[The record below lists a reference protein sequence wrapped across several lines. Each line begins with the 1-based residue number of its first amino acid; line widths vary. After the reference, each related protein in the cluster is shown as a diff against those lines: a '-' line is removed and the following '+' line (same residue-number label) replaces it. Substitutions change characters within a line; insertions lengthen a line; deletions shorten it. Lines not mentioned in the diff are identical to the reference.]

1 MMSKNI
7 IVWDDNT
14 DNDSITTIIN
24 DPLVVVYF
32 DRKDINKLNDI
43 DEAQKPGIYIL
54 FGDHNNRYVGQAS
67 SSVLS
72 RLKSHDVKKEFWNSA
87 LILCRE
93 DGRLDKSQLDWI
105 EKRLISKFNDNG
117 FILEN
122 ISNGNHSHI
131 ESYQKGKARQLLNIS
146 TDLIKEFLGFDLY
159 ALEKIKKNRSTL
171 ITNDINQSF
180 LITNDINQSLTIDQY
195 KVEYDDKIIVGST
208 PRELYSNLINT
219 LAQDDNY
226 FMLLENYAD
235 SNNTQLLFRAIGEK
249 EKMVK
254 SRPTHYYRNV
264 RNDIYTKFN
273 CNNNEF
279 IKNIDK
285 LLKICKGNDYKTF
298 LSNNTQEDNTVNNVQ
313 PVDNNNQQDNNKKK
327 KKYTLKYDDI
337 LVSDKF
343 LRPLYVKL
351 LEYLYNN
358 YYDKVIEL
366 ALNNKIFFIENEDY
380 LDTKSNPESYKYFGD
395 NIYSLIGL
403 PKRDILKRIEI
414 FNDKG
419 LNITLTEQ

>member
-1 MMSKNI
+1 MSKNI
-7 IVWDDNT
+7 IVWDDNS

-43 DEAQKPGIYIL
+43 DESQKPGIYIL

-72 RLKSHDVKKEFWNSA
+72 RLKSHDIKKEFWNSA

-146 TDLIKEFLGFDLY
+146 ADLIKEFLGFDLY

-171 ITNDINQSF
+171 ITNDINQS
-180 LITNDINQSLTIDQY
+180 LTVEQY
-195 KVEYDDKIIVGST
+195 KVEYDDKIIVGNT
-208 PRELYSNLINT
+208 LRELYANLINT
-219 LAQDDNY
+219 LSQDDNY

-235 SNNTQLLFRAIGEK
+235 SHNSQFLFRLTDEN
-249 EKMVK
+249 VLK
-254 SRPTHYYRNV
+254 SRPASYYRNI
-264 RNDIYTKFN
+264 RDDIYAKFN

-279 IKNIDK
+279 IRNIDRI
-285 LLKICKGNDYKTF
+285 LKICKGNDYKTF
-298 LSNNTQEDNTVNNVQ
+298 LSNKIQEDNTVNNVQ
-313 PVDNNNQQDNNKKK
+313 PFDNNNQQDKNIK
-327 KKYTLKYDDI
+327 KKYTLKYDNI
-337 LVSDKF
+337 LVTDKF

-351 LEYLYNN
+351 LEYLYDN
-358 YYDKVIEL
+358 YYDKVIEM
-366 ALNNKIFFIENEDY
+366 AINNQIFFIENEDY

-419 LNITLTEQ
+419 LNIILTEQ

>member
-1 MMSKNI
+1 M
-7 IVWDDNT
+7 
-14 DNDSITTIIN
+14 
-24 DPLVVVYF
+24 
-32 DRKDINKLNDI
+32 
-43 DEAQKPGIYIL
+43 

-72 RLKSHDVKKEFWNSA
+72 RLKSHDVKKDFWNSA

-117 FILEN
+117 FTLEN
-122 ISNGNHSHI
+122 VSNGNHSHI

-146 TDLIKEFLGFDLY
+146 ADLIKEFLGFDLY

-171 ITNDINQSF
+171 ITNDINQS
-180 LITNDINQSLTIDQY
+180 LTTDQY

-219 LAQDDNY
+219 LSQDDNY

-235 SNNTQLLFRAIGEK
+235 NHNTQFFFRLTDENLIK
-249 EKMVK
+249 N
-254 SRPTHYYRNV
+254 RPAYYYHNLRN
-264 RNDIYTKFN
+264 NIYMKFN
-273 CNNNEF
+273 YDNNAL
-279 IKNIDK
+279 IKNIEK
-285 LLKICKGNDYKTF
+285 VLKICKGNDYKTF
-298 LSNNTQEDNTVNNVQ
+298 LSNKIQEDNTVNTVQ

-327 KKYTLKYDDI
+327 KKYTLKYDDV

-351 LEYLYNN
+351 LEYLYDN

-366 ALNNKIFFIENEDY
+366 AINNQIFFIENEDY

-414 FNDKG
+414 FNDNG
-419 LNITLTEQ
+419 LNIALTEQ

>member
-1 MMSKNI
+1 MMRKNI

-54 FGDHNNRYVGQAS
+54 FGEHNNRYVGQAS

-72 RLKSHDVKKEFWNSA
+72 RLKSHDVKKDFWNSA

-117 FILEN
+117 FTLEN
-122 ISNGNHSHI
+122 VSNGNHSHI

-146 TDLIKEFLGFDLY
+146 ADLIKEFLGFDLY
-159 ALEKIKKNRSTL
+159 DLEKIKKNRSTL
-171 ITNDINQSF
+171 ITNDINQS
-180 LITNDINQSLTIDQY
+180 LTTDQY
-195 KVEYDDKIIVGST
+195 KVEYDDKIIVGAT

-235 SNNTQLLFRAIGEK
+235 NHNTQFLFRAIGEK

-254 SRPTHYYRNV
+254 SRPAHYYRNV

-298 LSNNTQEDNTVNNVQ
+298 LTNSNQEDNTVNNVQ
-313 PVDNNNQQDNNKKK
+313 PVNNNNQQVIIRR
-327 KKYTLKYDDI
+327 KKYTLKYDNI
-337 LVSDKF
+337 LVADKF

-351 LEYLYNN
+351 LEYLYDNN
-358 YYDKVIEL
+358 YDKVIEM
-366 ALNNKIFFIENEDY
+366 AINNQIFFIENEDY
-380 LDTKSNPESYKYFGD
+380 LDAKSNPESYKYFGD

-414 FNDKG
+414 FNDNG
-419 LNITLTEQ
+419 LNITLAEQ

>member
-54 FGDHNNRYVGQAS
+54 FGNHNNRYIGQAS

-72 RLKSHDVKKEFWNSA
+72 RLKSHDVKKDFWNSA

-117 FILEN
+117 FTLEN
-122 ISNGNHSHI
+122 VSNGNHSHI

-146 TDLIKEFLGFDLY
+146 ADLIKEFLGFDLY
-159 ALEKIKKNRSTL
+159 ALEKIKKNHSTL
-171 ITNDINQSF
+171 ITNDINQS
-180 LITNDINQSLTIDQY
+180 LTVEQY

-235 SNNTQLLFRAIGEK
+235 NHNSQFLFRLTDKNVI
-249 EKMVK
+249 K
-254 SRPTHYYRNV
+254 SKPASYYRNI
-264 RNDIYTKFN
+264 RDDIYAKFN
-273 CNNNEF
+273 YNNNEF
-279 IKNIDK
+279 IKNIEK

-298 LSNNTQEDNTVNNVQ
+298 LSNKNQEDNTVNNIQ
-313 PVDNNNQQDNNKKK
+313 AINNNNQQDKNIKKNYTI
-327 KKYTLKYDDI
+327 KYNDLIVTN
-337 LVSDKF
+337 KF
-343 LRPLYVKL
+343 LRPLYVNL
-351 LEYLYNN
+351 LEYLYDNEH
-358 YYDKVIEL
+358 DKVIEL
-366 ALNNKIFFIENEDY
+366 AFNNKIFFIENENY
-380 LDTKSNPESYKYFGD
+380 LDTKSHPESYKYFGD

-403 PKRDILKRIEI
+403 PKREILRRIEI
-414 FNDKG
+414 FNDNG

>member
-7 IVWDDNT
+7 IVWDDNS

-43 DEAQKPGIYIL
+43 DESQKPGIYIL

-72 RLKSHDVKKEFWNSA
+72 RLKSHDIKKEFWNSA

-146 TDLIKEFLGFDLY
+146 ADLIKEFLGFDLY
-159 ALEKIKKNRSTL
+159 SLEKIKKNRSTL
-171 ITNDINQSF
+171 ITNDINQS
-180 LITNDINQSLTIDQY
+180 LTVEQY

-235 SNNTQLLFRAIGEK
+235 SHNSQFLFRLTDEN
-249 EKMVK
+249 VLK
-254 SRPTHYYRNV
+254 SRPASYYRNI
-264 RNDIYTKFN
+264 RDDIYAKFN

-279 IKNIDK
+279 IRNIDRI
-285 LLKICKGNDYKTF
+285 LKICKGNDYKTF
-298 LSNNTQEDNTVNNVQ
+298 LSNKIQEDNTVNNVQ
-313 PVDNNNQQDNNKKK
+313 PFDNNNQQDKNIK
-327 KKYTLKYDDI
+327 KKYTLKYDNI
-337 LVSDKF
+337 LVTDKF

-351 LEYLYNN
+351 LEYLYDN
-358 YYDKVIEL
+358 YYDKVIEM
-366 ALNNKIFFIENEDY
+366 AINNQIFFIENEDY

-414 FNDKG
+414 FNDND
-419 LNITLTEQ
+419 LNITITEQ